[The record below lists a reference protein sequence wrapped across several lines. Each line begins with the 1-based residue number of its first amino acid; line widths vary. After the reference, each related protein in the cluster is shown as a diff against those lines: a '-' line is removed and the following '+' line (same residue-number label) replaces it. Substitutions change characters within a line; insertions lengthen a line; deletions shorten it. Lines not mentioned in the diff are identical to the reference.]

1 MKYLILQDPG
11 HNKVYYKESKKL
23 CAAELSIAL
32 RSIAIEDFEVSLRT
46 LSSVDYLELKL
57 EAELS
62 SDVIALISRLS
73 FCFAIFSIK
82 EIDGEIFLKSVDK
95 YKEEF
100 LPEKISSILRYP
112 GKTNELFT
120 RMMINVAL
128 FSSDYNFSD
137 DIKLLDPI
145 SGRGTT
151 LYEAATAGFDVYGV
165 EIDKNSALDSFAFFK
180 KFLTKEKFRYKDDK
194 KRVNPKSRVLAHTV
208 YDISYKANSESSLEK
223 EFKIICGNTKDT
235 NKFYKKESFHLVVGD
250 LPYGVAH
257 GNVAKKNSSKDSLTR
272 SPKALI
278 ELAAADWFK
287 VLKPGGVIVLAWNS
301 FVEERK
307 ELEEVLQANGFSI
320 LNDDIYCDFEHMV
333 DSSIK
338 RDIVVAK
345 KIQGE

>member
-1 MKYLILQDPG
+1 MEYLILQDPG

-32 RSIAIEDFEVSLRT
+32 RSIAVESFEVSLKT
-46 LSSVDYLELKL
+46 LSSVDYLHLKL
-57 EAELS
+57 EKELS
-62 SDVIALISRLS
+62 KEAIALISRLS
-73 FCFAIFSIK
+73 FCFAIFSLK
-82 EIDGEIFLKSVDK
+82 EIDGESYLKSIDK
-95 YKEEF
+95 YKEEY
-100 LPEKISSILRYP
+100 LPEKISTILRYP

-137 DIKLLDPI
+137 KIKLLDPI

-165 EIDKNSALDSFAFFK
+165 EIDKNSALDCFTFFK
-180 KFLTKEKFRYKDDK
+180 KFLSKEKFKHK
-194 KRVNPKSRVLAHTV
+194 AEKHRVNPKSKELAHTV
-208 YDISYKANSESSLEK
+208 YDISYEANSDSSIGK
-223 EFKIICGNTKDT
+223 EFKIVCGNTKDT

-257 GNVAKKNSSKDSLTR
+257 GNVAKKKSSKDSFTR

-278 ELAAADWFK
+278 ELAASDWFK

-301 FVEERK
+301 FVEERS
-307 ELEEVLQANGFSI
+307 ELEAVLEAKGFSI
-320 LNDDIYCDFEHMV
+320 LNDDIYRDFEHMV
-333 DSSIK
+333 DSSIR
-338 RDIVVAK
+338 RDIVLAK
-345 KIQGE
+345 KS